1 MMLLSNISV
10 DLYLFAL
17 LSRPEHF
24 LHIGDLHPLKLVD
37 RLGLGLSTSDEAA
50 VGHFDAAVSNMLT
63 FQGNPVADL
72 DRAIATDP
80 GFLMASMLKA
90 LILGLS
96 TEKSQVSDATALLA
110 AAQRIWTRASSR
122 ETKHVAAVDA
132 WLDGRFSDACAVW
145 EDILVEHP
153 NDAIAMFAAHQADFF
168 LGQLSELCHRV
179 ARRLPDIEQG
189 SVLQGYYWG
198 MYAFGLEEMG
208 DYTKALDVGRRA
220 VGRDRNDAW
229 AIHAVAHV
237 FEMTNRVDEG
247 EQWLLSHANDW
258 VDSNLAVHIWWHLA
272 LYYCDQQ
279 RWDRV
284 LELYDAGIRRAAS
297 NVVMEQLDA
306 SALLWRLKLY
316 DVDVGNRW
324 QSLAETWEPRIGEA
338 WYAFNDMH
346 AMMAFCGA
354 GRFDLAQR
362 LIAVQR
368 ATAVGHTENGMVTRT
383 AGLPVSEALLA
394 YAESRYAPAVGL
406 LAPVRNQAV
415 RAGGSHAQR
424 DVLAQTLLS
433 AAEKAGQIRLARALL
448 NERLALRPHS
458 ILNQSWMERVM
469 GL

>member
-1 MMLLSNISV
+1 MM
-10 DLYLFAL
+10 
-17 LSRPEHF
+17 
-24 LHIGDLHPLKLVD
+24 KLVD
-37 RLGLGLSTSDEAA
+37 QFGLGLSASDESA
-50 VGHFDAAVSNMLT
+50 VGHFNAAVSKMLT
-63 FQGNPVADL
+63 FQGDPVAEL

-80 GFLMASMLKA
+80 GFLMAYVLKA
-90 LILGLS
+90 LIFGLS
-96 TEKSQVSDATALLA
+96 TEKSHVGNALTILA
-110 AAQRIWTRASSR
+110 VARRIGTSASSR
-122 ETKHVAAVDA
+122 QTKHVAAVEA

-153 NDAIAMFAAHQADFF
+153 NDAVAMFAAHQGDFF

-179 ARRLPDIEQG
+179 ARRLPDIDRG
-189 SVLQGYYWG
+189 SVLEGYYWG

-208 DYTKALDVGRRA
+208 DYAKALDVGRRA
-220 VGRDRNDAW
+220 VGRDKNDAW
-229 AIHAVAHV
+229 AVHAVAHV

-247 EQWLLSHANDW
+247 EQWLMSSANDW

-279 RWDRV
+279 RWDRL
-284 LELYDAGIRRAAS
+284 LELYDTRIRRPAS
-297 NVVMEQLDA
+297 TVVMEQLDA
-306 SALLWRLKLY
+306 SALLWRLTLY

-324 QSLAETWEPRIGEA
+324 HSLADAWEPRIEEA

-346 AMMAFCGA
+346 AMMAFSGA

-362 LIAVQR
+362 LIAVLR
-368 ATAVGHTENGMVTRT
+368 ATAALRTENGAVTRGI
-383 AGLPVSEALLA
+383 GLPASEALLA
-394 YAESRYAPAVGL
+394 YAQRHHASAVDL
-406 LAPVRNQAV
+406 LVPVRTQAV